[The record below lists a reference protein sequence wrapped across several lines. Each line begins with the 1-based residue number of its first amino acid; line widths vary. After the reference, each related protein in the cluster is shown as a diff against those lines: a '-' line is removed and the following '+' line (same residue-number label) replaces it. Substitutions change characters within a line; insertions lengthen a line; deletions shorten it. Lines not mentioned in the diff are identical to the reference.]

1 MCQPTRVNWKTKPD
15 VYGRIWA
22 EYLGEAFKKC
32 MSLFLV
38 NLEAT
43 NSGDNLTQEN
53 SLQNVADK
61 RNEDR
66 QGNGR
71 IEWHLE
77 KDTEGANK
85 VKILGVGLT
94 QSDIVI

>member
-1 MCQPTRVNWKTKPD
+1 M
-15 VYGRIWA
+15 G
-22 EYLGEAFKKC
+22 
-32 MSLFLV
+32 LFLV

-43 NSGDNLTQEN
+43 NSVDNLTQEN

-61 RNEDR
+61 RNKDR

-71 IEWHLE
+71 LEWHLE
-77 KDTEGANK
+77 KDTKGANK
-85 VKILGVGLT
+85 IKILGVDLT

>member
-1 MCQPTRVNWKTKPD
+1 
-15 VYGRIWA
+15 
-22 EYLGEAFKKC
+22 

-38 NLEAT
+38 NLEGT

-66 QGNGR
+66 QGNAR
-71 IEWHLE
+71 IE
-77 KDTEGANK
+77 
-85 VKILGVGLT
+85 
-94 QSDIVI
+94 

>member
-1 MCQPTRVNWKTKPD
+1 M
-15 VYGRIWA
+15 G
-22 EYLGEAFKKC
+22 
-32 MSLFLV
+32 LFLV

-53 SLQNVADK
+53 FLQNVADK

-66 QGNGR
+66 QRTGR
-71 IEWHLE
+71 IEWHPE

-85 VKILGVGLT
+85 VKILGVGHS